1 MEDALGTPLLE
12 RNRRGITPTPAGR
25 ALAHHAQVVMHQ
37 LAFMNSELG
46 GYASGLRSR
55 VRLVCNTAAL
65 TEHLPYLLS
74 TFLVKNPSIDLDVEE
89 RPSRQ
94 IVEALTRHQVEI
106 GIAADSTDLTGLDR
120 HPFRADPLVAI
131 TAQPLSPF
139 AGKAPLRFEDLLDA
153 TGMKSPR

>member
-37 LAFMNSELG
+37 LALMNSELG
-46 GYASGLRSR
+46 DYASGLRSR

-106 GIAADSTDLTGLDR
+106 GIAADSTDLTRLDR